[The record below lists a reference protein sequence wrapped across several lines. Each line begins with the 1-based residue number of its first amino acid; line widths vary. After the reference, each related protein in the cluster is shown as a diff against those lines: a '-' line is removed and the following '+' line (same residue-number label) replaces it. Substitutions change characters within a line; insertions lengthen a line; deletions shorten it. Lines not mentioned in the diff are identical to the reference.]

1 MMIAFFQP
9 TTSLGLIK
17 AYAADENESTLV
29 LDDSGGTAGIQYA
42 DVKEGT
48 GAEALEFD
56 LATIDYAGTV
66 VGQTK
71 PFDSAK
77 FFRFGLGQGEVVR
90 GFDIAVLG
98 DGKMKP
104 MRVGGV
110 RVVEIQPEL
119 AYGARGAGC
128 KKDGTECAVPPDAV
142 LRFTI
147 ALTNIK

>member
-1 MMIAFFQP
+1 MIIAFFQP
-9 TTSLGLIK
+9 VWSLGLIK
-17 AYAADENESTLV
+17 AYAADENNLI

-48 GAEALEFD
+48 GVEALEFD

>member
-1 MMIAFFQP
+1 MTIAFFQP
-9 TTSLGLIK
+9 TSSLLGLIK

-90 GFDIAVLG
+90 GFDIAV
-98 DGKMKP
+98 P
-104 MRVGGV
+104 SS
-110 RVVEIQPEL
+110 
-119 AYGARGAGC
+119 
-128 KKDGTECAVPPDAV
+128 
-142 LRFTI
+142 
-147 ALTNIK
+147 ALVQ